1 MKTTNNILYL
11 FLLLIIS
18 SCNSPKEEVDDSK
31 EDVYSSES
39 EIEVS
44 DGIYSEGELN
54 PNFNIELSPFQ
65 FREWVNSTSSQLIQ
79 RKSIDEYKYEL
90 KYLPVEYMITNEEK
104 SNKLNKVVYDS
115 LKKEYD
121 GMEYFELKL
130 SVEGFNDEPAK
141 YNSINMS
148 DYQQKIMYLSFA
160 MQNDLYI
167 ELKGNEKIKCKLFH
181 NERIYGVA
189 PYSKFLFGFSKED
202 LKKDVN
208 EFKVVFND
216 QLFKTGKIKF
226 NWEMTT
232 LNNIPKIKLS

>member
-1 MKTTNNILYL
+1 MKTTCKILYL
-11 FLLLIIS
+11 FLLLIIT
-18 SCNSPKEEVDDSK
+18 SCNSHKEEIDDLN
-31 EDVYSSES
+31 EEIYSSES
-39 EIEVS
+39 VV
-44 DGIYSEGELN
+44 DLDYGIYSEGKLN
-54 PNFNIELSPFQ
+54 PNFNIELTPFQ
-65 FREWVNSTSSQLIQ
+65 FREWVNSSSSQLIQ

-130 SVEGFNDEPAK
+130 SVDGFNGEPAK

-167 ELKGNEKIKCKLFH
+167 ELKGDKKIKCKLFH

-202 LKKDVN
+202 LKEDVN
-208 EFKVVFND
+208 EFKVVFDD
-216 QLFKTGKIKF
+216 QLFNTGKIKF
-226 NWEMTT
+226 NWEKTT